1 MRSNA
6 AARLEVAKNKSSAL
20 IKEANSESSNSAKME
35 GMRRH
40 TEKMRLAGSLQD
52 VSFNGKMV
60 VAGKNGEAVLDF
72 YKDTLNLVG
81 SR

>member
-40 TEKMRLAGSLQD
+40 TEKMRLAGSL
-52 VSFNGKMV
+52 
-60 VAGKNGEAVLDF
+60 
-72 YKDTLNLVG
+72 
-81 SR
+81 